1 MRAGVVRV
9 CARVCVRV
17 RVCVCVD
24 INKGYKIKA
33 TCSKHFVLV
42 TTLAVITAAKLLT
55 KERGERID

>member
-1 MRAGVVRV
+1 MRLLLGGVE
-9 CARVCVRV
+9 ADPCV
-17 RVCVCVD
+17 VD
-24 INKGYKIKA
+24 IKKGYKIKA